1 MAMKN
6 NANRYNAADI
16 EAYWQGRLDA
26 RTMHAM
32 ERAALDDPFLA
43 DAMEGYKLQWD
54 TEQKSATPHLQELQ
68 AQLQQRITA
77 PEKKNR
83 IAWWKPA
90 MAASILVI
98 GGTVAWLR
106 WQSTREQGIS
116 SSEVAAA
123 QTDTAKTID
132 VPGVMDSLQAL
143 NPDMALQEKKEA
155 PTPSTNTTTPT
166 PRSTPIPA
174 PSGAEEPAPSI
185 TKSAAPGASNTA
197 ASVANDK
204 IAPSDVATR
213 DQLPV
218 ESEKLARK
226 KEFAADAESKSIN
239 ESRSVSNARIASV
252 SGVVRGEDAAPVS
265 GAILQ
270 LSGKV
275 PGMKITAVS
284 NDKGEYTIRY
294 PQQTDS
300 ALLKVDVVGYATC
313 VKSLAKL
320 DTNAIIN
327 FNLTPA
333 QNALSEV
340 VVVGNGISK
349 KKSTETATPVG
360 GWGRFQQYL
369 ADSARVPESLNSL
382 HGDVQ
387 VEFDVSTQGK
397 ISGFEIEN
405 SLHPTLDKE
414 AIRLLKEGPAWE
426 NKKRKKTR
434 VRTSIRF

>member
-1 MAMKN
+1 MKN

-185 TKSAAPGASNTA
+185 T
-197 ASVANDK
+197 
-204 IAPSDVATR
+204 
-213 DQLPV
+213 
-218 ESEKLARK
+218 
-226 KEFAADAESKSIN
+226 
-239 ESRSVSNARIASV
+239 
-252 SGVVRGEDAAPVS
+252 
-265 GAILQ
+265 
-270 LSGKV
+270 
-275 PGMKITAVS
+275 
-284 NDKGEYTIRY
+284 
-294 PQQTDS
+294 
-300 ALLKVDVVGYATC
+300 
-313 VKSLAKL
+313 
-320 DTNAIIN
+320 
-327 FNLTPA
+327 
-333 QNALSEV
+333 
-340 VVVGNGISK
+340 
-349 KKSTETATPVG
+349 
-360 GWGRFQQYL
+360 
-369 ADSARVPESLNSL
+369 
-382 HGDVQ
+382 
-387 VEFDVSTQGK
+387 
-397 ISGFEIEN
+397 
-405 SLHPTLDKE
+405 
-414 AIRLLKEGPAWE
+414 
-426 NKKRKKTR
+426 
-434 VRTSIRF
+434 